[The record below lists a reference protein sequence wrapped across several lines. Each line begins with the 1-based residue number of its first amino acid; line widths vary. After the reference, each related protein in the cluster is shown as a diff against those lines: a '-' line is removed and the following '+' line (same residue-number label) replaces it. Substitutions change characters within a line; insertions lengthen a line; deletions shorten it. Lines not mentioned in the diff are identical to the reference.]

1 MTEPMKTND
10 EERSWQQL
18 YGNMLFWE
26 FDGIPSSDSVR
37 SAVGFMERALEL
49 TQGASVLDLGCG
61 LGYHAIEL
69 ARRGYE
75 VTGLDWSDQY
85 LDVARREAE
94 EAGVDIAFV
103 QGDMARM
110 TFEGKF
116 DAVVLWG
123 NTFAMLA
130 HEDNVATLQ
139 GIRRALRHG
148 GRALIDTQNYTGLP
162 DKLERGWSFKEGNE
176 SLLFLTE
183 GTKDVRRGRFGFD
196 VLAIDLATGE
206 RHRMPYSW
214 RLYLLPELEE
224 LVTRA
229 GLRLL
234 GVYGDDPALVDW
246 KKWRWGEPDPYS
258 PAGFTDKAAKRILL
272 CQA

>member
-1 MTEPMKTND
+1 MTEPMKTNE
-10 EERSWQQL
+10 EERGWQQL

-26 FDGIPSSDSVR
+26 FDGIPSGDSVS
-37 SAVGFMERALEL
+37 SAVGFMEQALEL

-94 EAGVDIAFV
+94 EAGVAVAFL

-110 TFEGKF
+110 TFEGEF
-116 DAVVLWG
+116 NVVILWG

-139 GIRRALRHG
+139 GIHRALRHG

-162 DKLERGWSFKEGNE
+162 CRAVTLGS
-176 SLLFLTE
+176 
-183 GTKDVRRGRFGFD
+183 
-196 VLAIDLATGE
+196 AT
-206 RHRMPYSW
+206 
-214 RLYLLPELEE
+214 
-224 LVTRA
+224 
-229 GLRLL
+229 
-234 GVYGDDPALVDW
+234 
-246 KKWRWGEPDPYS
+246 
-258 PAGFTDKAAKRILL
+258 
-272 CQA
+272 